1 MPNTREKLF
10 ALFQD
15 CNNPAW
21 KWFPNNA
28 EMLKLVDYL
37 IANGVTEDGKKY
49 EAIEKF
55 IKRKVL
61 DSGEP
66 TTAEVYWKEFERELE
81 KVYNGVT
88 VQGWISV
95 KDRLPEDREWVLVW
109 HTGYSTPKKAKH
121 KDDCDPH
128 LPIFILDGDK
138 GLDGEITHWM
148 PIPQPPKLGNKQDHQ
163 LDESSPQKNHWRE

>member
-1 MPNTREKLF
+1 MPNTREKQIKEKLIELVEQGMKLY
-10 ALFQD
+10 AT
-15 CNNPAW
+15 
-21 KWFPNNA
+21 A
-28 EMLKLVDYL
+28 EGMLSEVIADHL
-37 IANGVTEDGKKY
+37 IA
-49 EAIEKF
+49 
-55 IKRKVL
+55 
-61 DSGEP
+61 
-66 TTAEVYWKEFERELE
+66 
-81 KVYNGVT
+81 NGVT

-148 PIPQPPKLGNKQDHQ
+148 PLPQPPKG
-163 LDESSPQKNHWRE
+163 E